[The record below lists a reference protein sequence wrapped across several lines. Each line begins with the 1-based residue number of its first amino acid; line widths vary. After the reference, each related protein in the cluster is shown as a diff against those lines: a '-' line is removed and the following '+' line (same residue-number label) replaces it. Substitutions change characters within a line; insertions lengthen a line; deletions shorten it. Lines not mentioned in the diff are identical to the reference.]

1 MMAALVDID
10 RLSGVFQ
17 GPFARFGAALA
28 VTPLADDVPVTAYLS
43 AEAIAAH
50 LDEFAQRYPAGS
62 DRRAVASLWSKTY
75 LRGLIPAPMIALVGG
90 VPLDLSPD
98 KGALRA
104 DASAVVLGAA
114 TGVDAALTG
123 LYAHLDLLAR
133 ALKGSTRLAPRVVW
147 SNAANLLTATLER
160 LESAAPAATAVR
172 QTLLETAKRPDG
184 SANPLFHQVRW
195 IAPGVAGLPEKVRQ
209 RRVCCV
215 RDLIAGQ
222 SLCSTCPKMTVELWL
237 ERVRADAAKA

>member
-1 MMAALVDID
+1 MMVDID
-10 RLSGVFQ
+10 RLSSVFQ

-28 VTPLADDVPVTAYLS
+28 VTPMADDIPVTAYLS
-43 AEAIAAH
+43 IEAIAVH
-50 LDEFAQRYPAGS
+50 LDGFGQRYPAGS

-114 TGVDAALTG
+114 SGGEAALAG
-123 LYAHLDLLAR
+123 LYAHLDLLAQ

-160 LESAAPAATAVR
+160 LEAVAPPATAARTRCSIRSVGSRRALRACRKRFDNGAFAACATSLRGSRSVR
-172 QTLLETAKRPDG
+172 P
-184 SANPLFHQVRW
+184 
-195 IAPGVAGLPEKVRQ
+195 APR
-209 RRVCCV
+209 
-215 RDLIAGQ
+215 
-222 SLCSTCPKMTVELWL
+222 
-237 ERVRADAAKA
+237 

>member
-1 MMAALVDID
+1 MMVDID

-43 AEAIAAH
+43 ADAIAAH
-50 LDEFAQRYPAGS
+50 LDRFAQRYPEGS

-75 LRGLIPAPMIALVGG
+75 LRGLIPAPMIALAGG
-90 VPLDLSPD
+90 VPLDLSPE

-133 ALKGSTRLAPRVVW
+133 ALKGSTRLAPRVIW

-160 LESAAPAATAVR
+160 LEAVTPPATAFR
-172 QTLLETAKRPDG
+172 ETLLETAKRADG
-184 SANPLFHQVRW
+184 SPNPLFHQVRW

-222 SLCSTCPKMTVELWL
+222 PLCSTCPKMTVDLWL
-237 ERVRADAAKA
+237 ARIEAEAKKA

>member
-1 MMAALVDID
+1 MMVDID
-10 RLSGVFQ
+10 RLSSVFQ

-28 VTPLADDVPVTAYLS
+28 VTPMADDIPVTAYLS
-43 AEAIAAH
+43 IEAIAVH
-50 LDEFAQRYPAGS
+50 LDGFGQRYPAGS

-114 TGVDAALTG
+114 SGGEAALAG
-123 LYAHLDLLAR
+123 LYAHLDLLAQ

-160 LESAAPAATAVR
+160 LEAVAPPATALR
-172 QTLLETAKRPDG
+172 ETLLETAKRPDG
-184 SANPLFHQVRW
+184 SANPLFHQIRW

-222 SLCSTCPKMTVELWL
+222 SLCSTCPKMTVDLWL
-237 ERVRADAAKA
+237 ERVQTDAVKA

>member
-1 MMAALVDID
+1 MMVDMD
-10 RLSGVFQ
+10 RLSALFQ

-28 VTPLADDVPVTAYLS
+28 VTPLADDLPVTVYLS

-50 LDEFAQRYPAGS
+50 LDRFAQRYPAGS

-90 VPLDLSPD
+90 VPLDLSPE
-98 KGALRA
+98 KAAFRA
-104 DASAVVLGAA
+104 DASALVVGAA
-114 TGVDAALTG
+114 TGLEAALAG
-123 LYAHLDLLAR
+123 LYAHLDLVAR

-160 LESAAPAATAVR
+160 LESAAPAAIAVR
-172 QTLLETAKRPDG
+172 QTLLETAKRADG
-184 SANPLFHQVRW
+184 SPNPLFHQVRW
-195 IAPGVAGLPEKVRQ
+195 IAPGVAGLPDKVRQ

-222 SLCSTCPKMTVELWL
+222 PLCSTCPKMTVDLWL
-237 ERVRADAAKA
+237 ERVQTDAVKA